1 VRRIARRNDGINEY
15 QLDVKDLKN
24 YGVDVATTMASLPRA
39 VRERMEAVSRRV
51 VVKRL
56 GLLKAL
62 RLPGLIAREE
72 KRLRAVDLSPLRGR
86 GLDKEE
92 LRAEALSQVAAFAA
106 VARLA
111 GTEKAVGIFEE
122 VMREVGREV
131 WEAQA
136 PTAEDFKRC
145 GDAFAA
151 FRAYFRATME
161 ANRGAGVLEY
171 EMAEDGPDAVQYDVT
186 SCVFY
191 ELAARLGF
199 PEAARHLCLADD
211 VYFPESGREIG
222 ARFVRAGTLARG
234 AARCDFRFERER
246 DAAASKEET

>member
-1 VRRIARRNDGINEY
+1 
-15 QLDVKDLKN
+15 LDVKKLKN

-39 VRERMEAVSRRV
+39 VRERMEAVGRRI

-62 RLPGLIAREE
+62 RLPGLISREE
-72 KRLRAVDLSPLRGR
+72 KRLRAADLSALRGLAR
-86 GLDKEE
+86 EE
-92 LRAEALSQVAAFAA
+92 LRAEAISQVAAFAA

-111 GTEKAVGIFEE
+111 GTEKAAEIFEE

-145 GDAFAA
+145 GDAFTA

-161 ANRGAGVLEY
+161 ANRDAGVLEY
-171 EMAEDGPDAVQYDVT
+171 EVAEDGPDAVQYDVT
-186 SCVFY
+186 ACVFA
-191 ELAARLGF
+191 ELASRLGF
-199 PEAARHLCLADD
+199 PEAARNLCLADD
-211 VYFPESGREIG
+211 VYFPESGREMG
-222 ARFVRAGTLARG
+222 ARFIRAGTLARG
-234 AARCDFRFERER
+234 AARCDFRFEREG